1 MTPVSLVRL
10 CDVMRQLW
18 LIQQC
23 FVCFVSVK
31 CIIHL
36 FICFKTDSKCSIRHV
51 YIVRNNTLVSA
62 NKEPDFNF

>member
-10 CDVMRQLW
+10 CDVMQQRW

-23 FVCFVSVK
+23 FVCLVSVK

-36 FICFKTDSKCSIRHV
+36 FICFKTDSKCSIRRV
-51 YIVRNNTLVSA
+51 YIALDNTRVSA
-62 NKEPDFNF
+62 NKEPDFNS